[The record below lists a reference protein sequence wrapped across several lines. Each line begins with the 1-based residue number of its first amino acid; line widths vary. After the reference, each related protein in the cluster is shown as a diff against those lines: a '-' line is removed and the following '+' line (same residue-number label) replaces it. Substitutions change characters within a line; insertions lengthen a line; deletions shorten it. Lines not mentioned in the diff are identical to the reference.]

1 MVVKTRVLFA
11 VVAAVACCCAL
22 TRPGQAQSHTVAG
35 KWHFVFQTEGG
46 ERTAN
51 PNFQLD
57 GDQVSGKWDDADVKG
72 TFKDGKLD
80 LSFPYNSDEGGPG
93 TLKIKGEL
101 KDDTLTGTWGFQD
114 YTGSFKATRVAS
126 AK

>member
-1 MVVKTRVLFA
+1 MLT
-11 VVAAVACCCAL
+11 AL
-22 TRPGQAQSHTVAG
+22 LALAQTQTVAG
-35 KWHFVFQTEGG
+35 NWHFVLQTEGG

-57 GDQVSGKWDDADVKG
+57 GDQVTGKWDNADVKG

-80 LSFPYNSDEGGPG
+80 LAFPINSDEAGPG

-101 KDDTLTGTWGFQD
+101 KDNALTGMWAFQD
-114 YTGSFKATRVAS
+114 YTGSFKATRVVTAQ
-126 AK
+126 